1 MIQKDIDK
9 TYQSICNNI
18 ANKQIKN
25 AFDNLNKL
33 IDKTVPGEFKDRLHN
48 LELTYENL
56 LRYTI
61 EGVEDPERKN
71 IYNHLLISILKLAD
85 QVKEDIYY
93 QTSGLHTYSLKKD
106 LEKQQSLNG
115 KILAEKL
122 EDLGFKQDLDDV
134 LEQAKLHKT
143 PRESFESQKHTEIIS
158 KAFKHLWLSND
169 YKAAEKSLIK
179 TLKDTDKFFW
189 YERSITVSAIS
200 LSLLRHFDISKINAL
215 FDFYKLKEDEVW
227 QRALVGLLIS
237 F

>member
-1 MIQKDIDK
+1 MILKDIDK

-33 IDKTVPGEFKDRLHN
+33 LEKISPGEFIDRLHN

-93 QTSGLHTYSLKKD
+93 QASGLHTYSLKKD

-115 KILAEKL
+115 KILAEKN
-122 EDLGFKQDLDDV
+122 QC
-134 LEQAKLHKT
+134 
-143 PRESFESQKHTEIIS
+143 
-158 KAFKHLWLSND
+158 LSN
-169 YKAAEKSLIK
+169 
-179 TLKDTDKFFW
+179 FW
-189 YERSITVSAIS
+189 ADAVPSDAHGPR
-200 LSLLRHFDISKINAL
+200 LHH
-215 FDFYKLKEDEVW
+215 
-227 QRALVGLLIS
+227 
-237 F
+237 